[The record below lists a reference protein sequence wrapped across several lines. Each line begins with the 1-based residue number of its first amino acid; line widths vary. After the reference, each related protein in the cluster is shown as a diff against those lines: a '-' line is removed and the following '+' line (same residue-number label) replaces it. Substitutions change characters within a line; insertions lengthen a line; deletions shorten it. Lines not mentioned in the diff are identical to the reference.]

1 MDHYLELWLTEHE
14 VWAEFYCVI
23 EWACVLDWSLSLLQF
38 PQMQR
43 SQIKFGWI
51 SIFQINWPSFYLFLF
66 FFIIASWLEDIV
78 WDSLAEWRRSNSA
91 TVFSK
96 ASTRGTYWL
105 PERLLVNCF
114 ADDRRQKSISKAHIS
129 LSEHLGIGLLSD
141 RSSPLPL
148 HWLSPQEES
157 SRLQL
162 QPLSHYANYFPA
174 EKLHAWCPSIQRG
187 LQFEYMHFFF
197 SPLPPTSSLH
207 TYEKNVYFWCTA
219 LVFILL
225 WWGIERALTQSIY
238 TTPFEEYA
246 FFQWWGVKLYKCMG
260 NTSCKKVSC
269 AHTAMGCLEWHYHS
283 QCIHRTSTYK

>member
-1 MDHYLELWLTEHE
+1 MTGGKRAYQKHTSPSRSTL
-14 VWAEFYCVI
+14 
-23 EWACVLDWSLSLLQF
+23 VLAFCLIGALPFHFTDC
-38 PQMQR
+38 PH
-43 SQIKFGWI
+43 K
-51 SIFQINWPSFYLFLF
+51 
-66 FFIIASWLEDIV
+66 
-78 WDSLAEWRRSNSA
+78 RRALGSNSNH
-91 TVFSK
+91 FPIMQIIS
-96 ASTRGTYWL
+96 
-105 PERLLVNCF
+105 P
-114 ADDRRQKSISKAHIS
+114 QKSSTPGAHQFSEASS
-129 LSEHLGIGLLSD
+129 LNTCI
-141 RSSPLPL
+141 
-148 HWLSPQEES
+148 
-157 SRLQL
+157 
-162 QPLSHYANYFPA
+162 
-174 EKLHAWCPSIQRG
+174 
-187 LQFEYMHFFF
+187 FFF

>member
-197 SPLPPTSSLH
+197 LSSTPHFLPPHLWKECLFLMHSTGVHIAVVGNRKSSYPINL
-207 TYEKNVYFWCTA
+207 YNP
-219 LVFILL
+219 L
-225 WWGIERALTQSIY
+225 WRVCLFSMVRSEIIQMYG
-238 TTPFEEYA
+238 EY
-246 FFQWWGVKLYKCMG
+246 QL
-260 NTSCKKVSC
+260 
-269 AHTAMGCLEWHYHS
+269 
-283 QCIHRTSTYK
+283 